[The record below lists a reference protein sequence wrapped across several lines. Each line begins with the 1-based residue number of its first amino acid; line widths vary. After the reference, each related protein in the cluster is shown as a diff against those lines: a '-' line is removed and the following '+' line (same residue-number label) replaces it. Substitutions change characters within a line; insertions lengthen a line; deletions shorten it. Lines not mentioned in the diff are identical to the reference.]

1 MAKVKIT
8 EDTLRNMVKERVK
21 KDLNEEPA
29 LALNYYEVPQNET
42 NLIVEMARLNKKETG
57 NCIFPYDSWEVKIW
71 STDYNPPH
79 FHIIKEGWDVSFT
92 IDNGELL
99 AIKSMGENRK
109 VYNYMCKNVN
119 KWLSS
124 TCVAQ
129 KKITNKENA
138 LLHWESLHED

>member
-1 MAKVKIT
+1 
-8 EDTLRNMVKERVK
+8 
-21 KDLNEEPA
+21 
-29 LALNYYEVPQNET
+29 
-42 NLIVEMARLNKKETG
+42 
-57 NCIFPYDSWEVKIW
+57 
-71 STDYNPPH
+71 
-79 FHIIKEGWDVSFT
+79 
-92 IDNGELL
+92 
-99 AIKSMGENRK
+99 MGENRK